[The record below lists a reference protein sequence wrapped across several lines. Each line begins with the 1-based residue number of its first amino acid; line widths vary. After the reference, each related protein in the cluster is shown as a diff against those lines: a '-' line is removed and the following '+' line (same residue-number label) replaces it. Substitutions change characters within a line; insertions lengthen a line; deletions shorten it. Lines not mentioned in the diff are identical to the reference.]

1 MNTIAF
7 ANDDQFV
14 EMSDENIDDVSGG
27 VATAIGV
34 FLAAAAF
41 GYMMGADWA
50 RQDQR

>member
-1 MNTIAF
+1 MKTTAF
-7 ANDDQFV
+7 ANEDQLV
-14 EMSDENIDDVSGG
+14 EISDEHIDDVSGG

-34 FLAAAAF
+34 FLAAAAL